1 MYVSIVN
8 EYGRTIQINT
18 RQINFV
24 QIAGKDINFGND
36 LKMDHYLKV
45 LFLYF
50 NPQSYGA
57 RIQNRLIKEYDLEKI
72 KSSLDKGDAISR
84 NNLYLE
90 IKASYRNI
98 EDEFS
103 FVQIRPYQNCDLY
116 LLTAIDVEDN
126 FKLYNFLINKQNI
139 SEFLTKVKAGN
150 CHGVSKNKKDTSNE
164 ELRFTVKFNS
174 DLWKFMVKNYLTSF
188 EEIKA
193 QL

>member
-1 MYVSIVN
+1 M
-8 EYGRTIQINT
+8 
-18 RQINFV
+18 
-24 QIAGKDINFGND
+24 NFGNE
-36 LKMDHYLKV
+36 LKMDHYLKF

-50 NPQSYGA
+50 NPQSYGS
-57 RIQNRLIKEYDLEKI
+57 RIQNRLIKEYGLEKI

-98 EDEFS
+98 DDDFS

-139 SEFLTKVKAGN
+139 SDFLIKVKAVN

-174 DLWKFMVKNYLTSF
+174 DLWKFMIKNYLTSF
-188 EEIKA
+188 NDIKA